1 MFNFFKDAYNELS
14 HVVWPTKKESRTYMY
29 YTVGVI
35 TVMTIILSLIGM
47 AFKEIL
53 TQGRHLVN
61 PNAQV
66 RNIITPNDIQFTTDD
81 ENISVKNTE
90 NTTENNSE
98 NSENTVSETENNTNT
113 TVENTESVENSENI
127 N

>member
-53 TQGRHLVN
+53 IQGRHLVN

-66 RNIITPNDIQFTTDD
+66 QNIITPNDIQFTTDD
-81 ENISVKNTE
+81 ENISVE

-113 TVENTESVENSENI
+113 TVENTESAENSENI

>member
-66 RNIITPNDIQFTTDD
+66 QNIINPNDIQFTTDD

>member
-53 TQGRHLVN
+53 IQGRHLVN

-66 RNIITPNDIQFTTDD
+66 QNIINQNDIQFTTDD
-81 ENISVKNTE
+81 ENISVENTE

-113 TVENTESVENSENI
+113 TVENTESAENSENI

>member
-66 RNIITPNDIQFTTDD
+66 QNIINPNDIQFTTDD
-81 ENISVKNTE
+81 ENISVENTE
-90 NTTENNSE
+90 NATENNSE
-98 NSENTVSETENNTNT
+98 NSENIVSETENNTNT

>member
-35 TVMTIILSLIGM
+35 TVMTIILALIGM
-47 AFKEIL
+47 AFKEVL

-61 PNAQV
+61 PNAS
-66 RNIITPNDIQFTTDD
+66 NIITPNDIQFTTDD
-81 ENISVKNTE
+81 ENITVETTENIKEE
-90 NTTENNSE
+90 NTTENS
-98 NSENTVSETENNTNT
+98 SENTISETENNTNT
-113 TVENTESVENSENI
+113 TVENVESAENSENI